1 MFLSVLEA
9 SLQDYPQKQCH
20 PILFLTTG
28 DHWMSPRVRD
38 GCCPRRCQELA
49 AAGRQEKPGAARRQ
63 EQEGNNGYKEAGAA
77 RRQKQ
82 K

>member
-1 MFLSVLEA
+1 
-9 SLQDYPQKQCH
+9 
-20 PILFLTTG
+20 
-28 DHWMSPRVRD
+28 MSPRVRD

>member
-1 MFLSVLEA
+1 
-9 SLQDYPQKQCH
+9 
-20 PILFLTTG
+20 
-28 DHWMSPRVRD
+28 MSPKVRD

-82 K
+82 KWGRMRMEAGAGWKPTTEKRVH